1 MNWRLV
7 GGTDKKIHMK
17 MKQKRGR
24 KAGRKEV
31 KYITYHIPGLRRVST
46 GPKSTRV
53 TNVSTPRGYPKS
65 LRSTGSIDTS
75 QAGLPEEKN
84 MQKLGMP

>member
-1 MNWRLV
+1 MV
-7 GGTDKKIHMK
+7 GVTDKENRNENEI
-17 MKQKRGR
+17 KRGR
-24 KAGRKEV
+24 KSGRKEV
-31 KYITYHIPGLRRVST
+31 KYNTYHIPGLRRVST